1 VIKSFRTA
9 FTVSALW
16 VALLWVIQ
24 VINLLSGYKLNSW
37 GIHPRELSGLG
48 GILLAPFLHAG
59 FYHLISNSVPMLILL
74 ALVYMSSARAL
85 VWVSISGILLGGLG
99 VWVLGSNGYHVGASG
114 LIFAFWGYLIADAWF
129 RRSVWSILISVITLL
144 LYGGLLFS
152 LFSYRPYVSFSSH
165 LFGLLAGVIT
175 ARLLAPPGRAGL
187 APARSPNDP

>member
-1 VIKSFRTA
+1 MIKSFRTA

-37 GIHPRELSGLG
+37 GIYPRELSGLG
-48 GILLAPFLHAG
+48 GILFAPFLHAG

-74 ALVYMSSARAL
+74 ALIYMSSARAL

-99 VWVLGSNGYHVGASG
+99 VWVFGSNGYHVGASG

-129 RRSVWSILISVITLL
+129 RRSVRSILISVITLL

-165 LFGLLAGVIT
+165 LFGLLAGVIA
-175 ARLLAPPGRAGL
+175 ARLLAPPRRTGL

>member
-37 GIHPRELSGLG
+37 GIYPRELSGLW
-48 GILLAPFLHAG
+48 GILFAHFLHAG
-59 FYHLISNSVPMLILL
+59 FYHLISNSVPMLILP

-99 VWVLGSNGYHVGASG
+99 VWVFGSNGYHVGASG

-129 RRSVWSILISVITLL
+129 QRSVRSILISVITLL

-152 LFSYRPYVSFSSH
+152 LFSYQPYVSFSSH

-175 ARLLAPPGRAGL
+175 ARLLAPPRQTGL